1 MTNLLTNELLDYIG
15 VAVEITLVALL
26 IVHVVWLRRFS
37 SESIAVVVFLV
48 VQSLGVI
55 LKYPIRSAVSSYDV
69 DVGRLVF
76 YMTFAFIDII
86 GVLMI
91 YKLHSFL
98 QLRFSVCSKYLAF
111 SLQAF
116 ALLQIVRLLDR
127 QIGFDLLGLVYK
139 YSIPSIN
146 VSILIVMIFYTVKLI
161 QNQKG
166 FSGIRG
172 I

>member
-15 VAVEITLVALL
+15 VAVEVTLVGLL
-26 IVHVVWLRRFS
+26 IVHVVWLRRLS

-55 LKYPIRSAVSSYDV
+55 LKYPIRGAISSYDV

-86 GVLMI
+86 SVVMI

-98 QLRFSVCSKYLAF
+98 NQKFSSCAKYLAF
-111 SLQAF
+111 CLQSF
-116 ALLQIVRLLDR
+116 AMLQIVRLLDR
-127 QIGFDLLGLVYK
+127 QIGPDLLGLIYK
-139 YSIPSIN
+139 YSIPSMN
-146 VSILIVMIFYTVKLI
+146 VSILIVMIFFTVKLI
-161 QNQKG
+161 QHQKG